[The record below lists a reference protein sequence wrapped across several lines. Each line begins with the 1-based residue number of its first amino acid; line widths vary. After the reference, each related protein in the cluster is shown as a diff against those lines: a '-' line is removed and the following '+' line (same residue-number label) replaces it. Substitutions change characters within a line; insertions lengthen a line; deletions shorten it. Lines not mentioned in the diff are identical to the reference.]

1 MAYKPWR
8 SAARRGHSNTRVGSI
23 VVTSDSH
30 LPTVSVTLTN
40 PSREGG
46 VVRMRYDGRIA
57 LITGGSRGIGRQLAS
72 DLAAAGATVV
82 VAARS
87 QPDITATVASIREAG
102 GKAWGLRC
110 DVADLDQ
117 VHGTVAAVERDHGR
131 LDLLATCAAIAPVAP
146 VAELDPHALQRVV
159 GVNLLGTMWCAQA
172 VLPLMRRQHA
182 GTIVT
187 FSSHSARLP
196 LPRAAAYCATKAG
209 VAAFTEA
216 LYTEVH
222 RDGIDVLTVY
232 PAVVPD
238 TDLARADI
246 AQRGAP
252 PKWATRTAAEVSRA
266 VLRALAS
273 GRTQVVLP
281 RGSTAVHVIRALAPT
296 LTLRRLAKTTQ

>member
-1 MAYKPWR
+1 MRRSHADRPWVANPTGGR
-8 SAARRGHSNTRVGSI
+8 PWPTIVTKGAWLTCWASGPKGAARAAPRR
-23 VVTSDSH
+23 
-30 LPTVSVTLTN
+30 
-40 PSREGG
+40 
-46 VVRMRYDGRIA
+46 
-57 LITGGSRGIGRQLAS
+57 AS
-72 DLAAAGATVV
+72 L
-82 VAARS
+82 
-87 QPDITATVASIREAG
+87 DITATVASIREAG

-131 LDLLATCAAIAPVAP
+131 LDLLTTCAAIAPVAP

-238 TDLARADI
+238 TDPGPRRHRPARHSSQMGHAHGRRRLLRGPARARVRPHTGGVASRIDRR
-246 AQRGAP
+246 ARHPSPCPDLDVAPARQDHPVTGAARP
-252 PKWATRTAAEVSRA
+252 
-266 VLRALAS
+266 S
-273 GRTQVVLP
+273 G
-281 RGSTAVHVIRALAPT
+281 HD
-296 LTLRRLAKTTQ
+296 